1 MTTSSV
7 KSCHVMP
14 CIRSIRNNSI
24 AWFKVC
30 QLGPWIYRHVERK
43 IAETIFKKKV
53 WGKYI
58 RKHVP
63 QEITQEKNKNEIIQ
77 FSKRCCRDRKRDRR
91 ASIPRTH
98 ELVALYWS
106 LVWWGWGRR
115 LQGPLGFRASDWNG
129 TLYKAIRTVRMSLA
143 PRSLH
148 KLSFTECQIFICS
161 LLIGIEK
168 WCDWSVVVFL
178 Y

>member
-1 MTTSSV
+1 MYSHGSIVWVASHLYKWKVQVDLLV
-7 KSCHVMP
+7 KETQEKEAWWQVVWSHVMP

-43 IAETIFKKKV
+43 IAETIFKNKGLGEIYSETCTPRNLPRKK
-53 WGKYI
+53 
-58 RKHVP
+58 
-63 QEITQEKNKNEIIQ
+63 QNEIIR

-106 LVWWGWGRR
+106 LVWWGVGQTPFKDPWASEPVTETAHCIR
-115 LQGPLGFRASDWNG
+115 L
-129 TLYKAIRTVRMSLA
+129 
-143 PRSLH
+143 
-148 KLSFTECQIFICS
+148 
-161 LLIGIEK
+161 
-168 WCDWSVVVFL
+168 
-178 Y
+178 